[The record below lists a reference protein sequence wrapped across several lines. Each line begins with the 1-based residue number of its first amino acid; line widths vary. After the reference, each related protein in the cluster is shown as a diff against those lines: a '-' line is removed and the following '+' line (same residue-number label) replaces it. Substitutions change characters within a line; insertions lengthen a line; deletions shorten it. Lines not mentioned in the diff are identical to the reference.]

1 VGNIKIS
8 EIEES
13 VQRTLD
19 LSHTIWTRFGETQK
33 DSRVCEI
40 ASQKV
45 GLSPYVL
52 YLFAFQ
58 VTTNSITFKYHV
70 FL

>member
-1 VGNIKIS
+1 MGNIYKYQKLKNRS
-8 EIEES
+8 S
-13 VQRTLD
+13 GR
-19 LSHTIWTRFGETQK
+19 WTCLIAYGRFGETQK

-52 YLFAFQ
+52 CLFAFQ